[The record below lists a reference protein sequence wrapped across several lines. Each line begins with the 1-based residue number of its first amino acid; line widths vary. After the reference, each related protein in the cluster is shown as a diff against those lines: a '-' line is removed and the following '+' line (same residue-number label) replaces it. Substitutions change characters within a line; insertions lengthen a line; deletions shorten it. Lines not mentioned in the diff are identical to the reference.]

1 MMKKLLLFVAL
12 CCSIGKIHAQ
22 NGTVVSGGDASG
34 SGGKVSFTVGQNNY
48 ITETGSNGV
57 VTQGMQQPY
66 EIMIISGLDKTSINM
81 IASVYPNPTDGYIIL
96 NIDNEDVRNLSYT
109 LFDVAGNTIRQK
121 KVYSKQTQIPL
132 SDLAEGVYFIKVLR
146 GESEMKT
153 FKIIKNK

>member
-1 MMKKLLLFVAL
+1 MMKKLLLFVAIS
-12 CCSIGKIHAQ
+12 CSIGKIRAQ
-22 NGTVVSGGDASG
+22 SSTVASGGDASG
-34 SGGKVSFTVGQNNY
+34 SGGKVSYTVGQTNY

-66 EIMIISGLDKTSINM
+66 EILIISGLDKTTINM
-81 IASVYPNPTDGYIIL
+81 TASVYPNPTDGYVIL
-96 NIDNEDVRNLSYT
+96 SIDNETVRNLTYT

-121 KVYSKQTQIPL
+121 KVNSNQTQIQL
-132 SDLAEGVYFIKVLR
+132 SDLAEGVYFIKVLQ

>member
-34 SGGKVSFTVGQNNY
+34 SGGKVSFTVGQTNY

-81 IASVYPNPTDGYIIL
+81 TASVYPNPTEGYIIL
-96 NIDNEDVRNLSYT
+96 NIDNEDVRNLNYT